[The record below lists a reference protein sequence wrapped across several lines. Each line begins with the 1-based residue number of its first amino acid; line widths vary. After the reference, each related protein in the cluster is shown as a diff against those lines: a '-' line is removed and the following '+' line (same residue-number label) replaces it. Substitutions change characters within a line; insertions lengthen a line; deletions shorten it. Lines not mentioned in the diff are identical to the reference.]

1 MPAPACPPDLP
12 PLPDDLPPP
21 PENGLP
27 PLPPPPAP
35 RTPLDKAAVLL
46 WILAGAAGIAALQF
60 NGAVEPA
67 RREQARLQAAI
78 NTEQRACMAQQ
89 IVVDVR
95 TKRLAELST
104 EGQRADALGK
114 EVERL
119 TADMKEALR
128 RYQADEAAARQRI
141 RELESQKRALAAASA
156 RRASTPQRHEPA
168 SSERFEPV
176 SPSTVKPPE
185 PAASPG
191 GRTDGDVIAL
201 VEQYVRNRANGDGY
215 RLSRQFADVVNYKY
229 SGFKNVSRSTV
240 MDDIRSGW
248 DKWPGRSYRL
258 IRAGYNESVVELAFR
273 YEFRTASGKRV
284 SGYSKETWTLDDQN
298 RISAWTETT
307 SRQAPPPLSPGLNII
322 EF

>member
-95 TKRLAELST
+95 TKRLAELS
-104 EGQRADALGK
+104 LGGN
-114 EVERL
+114 VPTL
-119 TADMKEALR
+119 
-128 RYQADEAAARQRI
+128 
-141 RELESQKRALAAASA
+141 SA
-156 RRASTPQRHEPA
+156 RK
-168 SSERFEPV
+168 SS
-176 SPSTVKPPE
+176 
-185 PAASPG
+185 A
-191 GRTDGDVIAL
+191 
-201 VEQYVRNRANGDGY
+201 
-215 RLSRQFADVVNYKY
+215 
-229 SGFKNVSRSTV
+229 
-240 MDDIRSGW
+240 
-248 DKWPGRSYRL
+248 
-258 IRAGYNESVVELAFR
+258 
-273 YEFRTASGKRV
+273 
-284 SGYSKETWTLDDQN
+284 
-298 RISAWTETT
+298 
-307 SRQAPPPLSPGLNII
+307 
-322 EF
+322 